1 MNTETIARR
10 IKEQILSFDE
20 RLDVR
25 EQGRVMSCAD
35 GIARVSGLQDVMA
48 GELLYFPHAVRG
60 IAMNLEED
68 TVGAVLL
75 DDARKVQAGD
85 PVRRSGSVAQVPVGD
100 ALLGHVVSAL
110 GQPLDGS
117 VLQTEKQRPLE
128 KEAPGIMARQSVS
141 EPLQTGIL
149 MIDALVP
156 IGKGQRELIIGDRQS
171 GKSAIALDAIVNQK
185 GKQVKCIY
193 VTIGQKASTSAQLAE
208 QLARHGAMDHTV
220 IVSAS
225 AADSALMQYM
235 APYAGCAIGEEWM
248 ERGEDVL
255 IVFDDLS
262 AHAIAYRT
270 ISLLLK
276 RPAGR
281 EAYPGDI
288 FYLHSRLLE
297 RAGRLSDERGG
308 GSMTALPIVET
319 QGNDISAYIPTNVI
333 SITDGQIF
341 LQPDLSVSRVGG
353 AAQSKAMRQAAAGL
367 KLRLAQFQEL
377 RAFARFGSDLD
388 EVSRKLIRHGET
400 LTQLLVQQRFAPLTL
415 AEQCVLLQAAKR
427 HRFDETARTKLS
439 FVRERLLAFMHGE
452 HEALMQAIEESSRL
466 DEERMERALDAFT
479 GCDEPE

>member
-85 PVRRSGSVAQVPVGD
+85 LVRRSGSVAQVPVGD

-171 GKSAIALDAIVNQK
+171 G
-185 GKQVKCIY
+185 
-193 VTIGQKASTSAQLAE
+193 
-208 QLARHGAMDHTV
+208 
-220 IVSAS
+220 
-225 AADSALMQYM
+225 
-235 APYAGCAIGEEWM
+235 
-248 ERGEDVL
+248 
-255 IVFDDLS
+255 
-262 AHAIAYRT
+262 
-270 ISLLLK
+270 
-276 RPAGR
+276 
-281 EAYPGDI
+281 
-288 FYLHSRLLE
+288 
-297 RAGRLSDERGG
+297 
-308 GSMTALPIVET
+308 
-319 QGNDISAYIPTNVI
+319 
-333 SITDGQIF
+333 
-341 LQPDLSVSRVGG
+341 
-353 AAQSKAMRQAAAGL
+353 
-367 KLRLAQFQEL
+367 
-377 RAFARFGSDLD
+377 
-388 EVSRKLIRHGET
+388 
-400 LTQLLVQQRFAPLTL
+400 
-415 AEQCVLLQAAKR
+415 
-427 HRFDETARTKLS
+427 
-439 FVRERLLAFMHGE
+439 
-452 HEALMQAIEESSRL
+452 
-466 DEERMERALDAFT
+466 
-479 GCDEPE
+479 

>member
-193 VTIGQKASTSAQLAE
+193 VHDRAE
-208 QLARHGAMDHTV
+208 GV
-220 IVSAS
+220 
-225 AADSALMQYM
+225 
-235 APYAGCAIGEEWM
+235 
-248 ERGEDVL
+248 
-255 IVFDDLS
+255 
-262 AHAIAYRT
+262 
-270 ISLLLK
+270 
-276 RPAGR
+276 
-281 EAYPGDI
+281 
-288 FYLHSRLLE
+288 
-297 RAGRLSDERGG
+297 DER
-308 GSMTALPIVET
+308 
-319 QGNDISAYIPTNVI
+319 
-333 SITDGQIF
+333 
-341 LQPDLSVSRVGG
+341 
-353 AAQSKAMRQAAAGL
+353 
-367 KLRLAQFQEL
+367 
-377 RAFARFGSDLD
+377 
-388 EVSRKLIRHGET
+388 
-400 LTQLLVQQRFAPLTL
+400 
-415 AEQCVLLQAAKR
+415 
-427 HRFDETARTKLS
+427 TAR
-439 FVRERLLAFMHGE
+439 
-452 HEALMQAIEESSRL
+452 
-466 DEERMERALDAFT
+466 
-479 GCDEPE
+479 